1 MARSKLSNELK
12 EAIALLPSK
21 EKDKLLFRLI
31 PKDPILVEQL
41 NFRLLED
48 DETVESKRRKLHN
61 RITELLD
68 DAQETF
74 YSPGYLLLDLR
85 SISGLITRHVK
96 VTRDKYGEVELNFHM
111 LNTTFQLMNQQ
122 LRAFTF
128 PKKRTFAEYVA
139 KRGLKLIKLLQ
150 KMHEDYQLDFQDDM
164 RQLGQYIGNDHE
176 CMKMAIRSGLNVN
189 WLIRAEIPDPEDMS

>member
-48 DETVESKRRKLHN
+48 DETVESKRRKLNN

-164 RQLGQYIGNDHE
+164 RQLGQHIGNDHE
-176 CMKMAIRSGLNVN
+176 CMKMAIYIGLDVN